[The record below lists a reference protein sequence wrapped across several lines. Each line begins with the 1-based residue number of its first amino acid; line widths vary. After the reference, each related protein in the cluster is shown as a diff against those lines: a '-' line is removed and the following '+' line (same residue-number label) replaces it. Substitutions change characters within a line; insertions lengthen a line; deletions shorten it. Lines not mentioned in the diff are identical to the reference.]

1 MLPVNIFESLSLVVS
16 EKRCTFAVVMNQTE
30 EEHIEVFEG
39 LGEEDSSCF
48 MAGDPSWRGV
58 AEELEELQYLRGAQF
73 VKQLKLIVYYGD
85 FHPIEGEVNIFS
97 ALSKQSS
104 DYDNLLNA
112 ARKAVEHGY
121 RVYILPNPKG
131 IKTADFIF
139 EQKGNYKLY
148 ELKTPTGKSS
158 VGTRLTDSLGQS
170 NRVLLNMPPNYN
182 TRLLAADIKKYF
194 ETNAEA
200 VEVLIFKGK
209 KSISIDRFVANH
221 PSFYRL
227 IKKRYEK

>member
-1 MLPVNIFESLSLVVS
+1 MII
-16 EKRCTFAVVMNQTE
+16 FAVVMNQAK
-30 EEHIEVFEG
+30 EEHIEAFER
-39 LGEEDSSCF
+39 LDEEYGSCF
-48 MAGDPSWRGV
+48 MAEEPSWRGMSD
-58 AEELEELQYLRGAQF
+58 ELEELHYMKGAQF
-73 VKQLKLIVYYGD
+73 VSQLKLIVYYGE
-85 FHPIEGEVNIFS
+85 FHPVEGEINIFS
-97 ALSKQSS
+97 ALSEQSS
-104 DYDNLLNA
+104 DFDNLLNA

-148 ELKTPTGKSS
+148 ELKTPSGKSS
-158 VGTRLTDSLGQS
+158 VGTRLIGSIGQS

-194 ETNAEA
+194 ETNVNA

-209 KSISIDRFVANH
+209 KCISIDRFVANH

-227 IKKRYEK
+227 LKKRYEK